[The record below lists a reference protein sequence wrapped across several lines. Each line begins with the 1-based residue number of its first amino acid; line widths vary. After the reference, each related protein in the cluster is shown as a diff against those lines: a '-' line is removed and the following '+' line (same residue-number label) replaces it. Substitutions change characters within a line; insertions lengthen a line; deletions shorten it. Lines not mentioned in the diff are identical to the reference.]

1 MSFQVIMLI
10 VASTPFS
17 NDWRYLDDFWAC
29 QFLYAAKLQLD
40 KEKSNSCTESTELR
54 FPDEIV
60 NWARLKKD
68 HMYGVLSTYD
78 QTWFLKREVVK
89 VGKKIMGDYMY
100 QMLLRVYQQ
109 VPRCLN
115 APFLKKPTM
124 TVDEPILK
132 KKMTANLSI
141 RVFAPERSKCCNS
154 KPKSPGAW
162 IFRH

>member
-1 MSFQVIMLI
+1 M
-10 VASTPFS
+10 
-17 NDWRYLDDFWAC
+17 C
-29 QFLYAAKLQLD
+29 
-40 KEKSNSCTESTELR
+40 SNS
-54 FPDEIV
+54 
-60 NWARLKKD
+60 LK
-68 HMYGVLSTYD
+68 YGVLSTYD